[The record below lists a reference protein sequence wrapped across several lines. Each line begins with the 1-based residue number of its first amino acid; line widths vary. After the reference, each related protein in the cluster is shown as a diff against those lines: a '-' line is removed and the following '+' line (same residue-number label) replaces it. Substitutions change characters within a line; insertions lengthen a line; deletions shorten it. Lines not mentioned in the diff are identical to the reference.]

1 MNITEIVNK
10 FDAKPCKGGFVA
22 HCPSH
27 NDKTP
32 SLSITEGQ
40 DGRILM
46 KCFAGCTIEK
56 ICADM
61 QIKVSD
67 LFVKPLPPQQLPSA
81 PQRKIVATYDYVDA
95 DNKLLFQVCRYEPK
109 DFRQRRPNP
118 QNPETWLW
126 NMQGVE
132 RVLYRLP
139 QVLAAINEGKQIFIC
154 EGEKAVHAAESIG
167 LVATCSGGASKWQDN
182 YTKTLA
188 GANVIILPDNDDPGR
203 KHAKLVAKE
212 ISTVV
217 KSIRIIELPNLPEK
231 GDIHDF
237 VEAHDAQEPQA
248 IKDEILKLLEPKEK
262 EIFEIWKLSDI
273 QNYVPDPTNFLAGN
287 GWLRRGAGTLLTGGT
302 GIGKSIL
309 AEQIS
314 LNIAAGV
321 NILGCVS
328 VKQPYRVLHVQAEN
342 DEDTIKRDIE
352 SIIKNVE
359 PQMLPETVEETFRI
373 CHIYGLTDTEFALW
387 LRHQCE
393 KFKPDLLTIDPYQA
407 YVPSNMDI
415 NSAACF
421 LSWIRPINEII
432 RDFNCALMLVTHT
445 PKPRDREGWTSRES
459 VYMAVGSSAIAN
471 WARTSAELTQSG
483 DEEWRFRL
491 RFGKNGER
499 AGILDNDDHPIKD
512 LFIQHSETIQEPYW
526 TVSNDQ
532 SKPSKSTIGGRVKSI
547 INSDSSLSDEQVAE
561 MAGCNR
567 STVYRVRKEML
578 K

>member
-1 MNITEIVNK
+1 MNINEIVSI
-10 FDAKPCKGGFVA
+10 FDAKPSKGGFIA

-27 NDKTP
+27 DDKTP
-32 SLSITEGQ
+32 SLSISEGT
-40 DGRILM
+40 DGKILM
-46 KCFAGCTIEK
+46 KCFAGCSVEK

-61 QIKVSD
+61 RINLSD
-67 LFVKPLPPQQLPSA
+67 LFVKPLPPPESVA
-81 PQRKIVATYDYVDA
+81 PTQRKLDTTYDYVDA
-95 DNKLLFQVCRYEPK
+95 DGKLLFQVCRYVPK
-109 DFRQRRPNP
+109 DFRQRRPDP
-118 QNPETWLW
+118 ENPETWLW

-139 QVLAAINEGKQIFIC
+139 QVIAAVKDGKQIFIC

-167 LVATCSGGASKWQDN
+167 LVATCSGGAGKWQDN

-188 GANVIILPDNDDPGR
+188 GADVIILPDNDDPGR

-212 ISTVV
+212 LSTVV
-217 KSIRIIELPNLPEK
+217 KSVRIVELPNLPEK

-237 VEAHDAQEPQA
+237 VESRDAQEEPI
-248 IKDEILKLLEPKEK
+248 IKTEILNLLNPQVK
-262 EIFEIWKLSDI
+262 EIFEIWRLSDI
-273 QNYVPDPTNFLAGN
+273 QKYVPDPTNFLAGN

-314 LNIAAGV
+314 LNIASGV
-321 NILGCVS
+321 NILGCIS
-328 VKQPYRVLHVQAEN
+328 VKQPYRVLHIQAEN
-342 DEDTIKRDIE
+342 DEDTIKRDVE

-359 PQMLPETVEETFRI
+359 PEMNLQTIEETFRI

-393 KFKPDLLTIDPYQA
+393 KFAPDLLSIDPYQA

-499 AGILDNDDHPIKD
+499 AGILNKEDRPIKD
-512 LFIQHSETIQEPYW
+512 LFIQHSETLQEPFW
-526 TVSNDQ
+526 TVSDDQ
-532 SKPSKSTIGGRVKSI
+532 SKPTKSTVGGRIKSI
-547 INSDSSLSDEQVAE
+547 IKSDSSLSDEQVAE

-567 STVYRVRKEML
+567 STVYRIRKEML